1 MIWCNKS
8 YNIWDKGSEIMFPG
22 KRKLPIFSLV
32 RIFSAKS
39 GAVTG
44 KKQYLCAVNCA
55 IYNNVCIKSKS
66 KRQ

>member
-1 MIWCNKS
+1 MWGKS
-8 YNIWDKGSEIMFPG
+8 NETMFPMQG
-22 KRKLPIFSLV
+22 NSSIFYLV

-39 GAVTG
+39 GAVMR

-66 KRQ
+66 KKQ

>member
-1 MIWCNKS
+1 MCGKS
-8 YNIWDKGSEIMFPG
+8 NEIMFPIQSNSF
-22 KRKLPIFSLV
+22 IFSLV